1 LEWLPQKEICRYSTQ
16 IGINVTLPELPL
28 VSIVIPAYNHAEF
41 LDQSINSVL
50 AQDYQFIELIV
61 LDDGSTDNTRDIL
74 SEYDNRVYW
83 ESHENM
89 GQALTLNKGWRMA
102 KGSILAYLSA
112 DDILYPE
119 AVERCVKVLLDNPRA
134 ALCYPDFDLIN
145 PSSDVIRSV
154 SAPEYSYDEMVINFK
169 CAPGVGAFFRQSCY
183 KMAGEWNPE
192 LRQHPDYEY
201 WLRLGLYGQFVHL
214 KECLGGFRV
223 HEESQSF
230 RSVSAYRGDEPIRII
245 KSYLERADVPQ
256 RISNQSAIALS
267 NASFMA
273 AQTHLRSG
281 LYATAMQRIY
291 EAARYSTKPF
301 YSSITPYKKIAN
313 GLVNKF
319 AHRLLW
325 KLKGIR
331 RP

>member
-1 LEWLPQKEICRYSTQ
+1 MSPSQFPEMPLPK
-16 IGINVTLPELPL
+16 
-28 VSIVIPAYNHAEF
+28 VSIVIPVYNHARYLSE
-41 LDQSINSVL
+41 SIGSVIN
-50 AQDYQFIELIV
+50 QTYSNIELIV
-61 LDDGSTDNTRDIL
+61 LDDGSTDGTSEIL
-74 SEYDNRVYW
+74 RKLEGQFIW
-83 ESHENM
+83 ESHQNM

-112 DDILYPE
+112 DDILYPR
-119 AVERCVKVLLDNPRA
+119 AVERCVKALLDNPHA

-169 CAPGVGAFFRQSCY
+169 CAPGVGAFFRRSIY
-183 KMAGEWNPE
+183 ERAGEWNPE

-201 WLRLGLYGQFVHL
+201 WLRLGLHGEFVHL

-245 KSYLERADVPQ
+245 KSYLERDDVPQ
-256 RISNQSAIALS
+256 RISNQSAIVLS

-291 EAARYSTKPF
+291 EAARYSIKPF

>member
-1 LEWLPQKEICRYSTQ
+1 MSPGQFTKTSLPK
-16 IGINVTLPELPL
+16 
-28 VSIVIPAYNHAEF
+28 VSIVIPAYNHALYLNE
-41 LDQSINSVL
+41 SIGSVL
-50 AQDYQFIELIV
+50 NQTYSNIDLIV
-61 LDDGSTDNTRDIL
+61 LDDGSTDDT
-74 SEYDNRVYW
+74 SEVLRQLKGQFFW
-83 ESHENM
+83 ESHQNM
-89 GQALTLNKGWRMA
+89 GQSLTLNKGWRMA
-102 KGSILAYLSA
+102 KGSILSYLSA
-112 DDILYPE
+112 DDVLYPD
-119 AVERCVKVLLDNPRA
+119 AVERCVKVLSENPQA

-154 SAPEYSYDEMVINFK
+154 SAPEYSYDEMVIDFK
-169 CAPGVGAFFRQSCY
+169 CAPGVGAFFRRSCY
-183 KMAGEWNPE
+183 EKAGEWNPE
-192 LRQHPDYEY
+192 LRHHPDYEY
-201 WLRLGLYGQFVHL
+201 WLRLGLHGEFVHL
-214 KECLGGFRV
+214 KESLGGFRV

-230 RSVSAYRGDEPIRII
+230 RSVSIYLGDEPIRII

-325 KLKGIR
+325 RLKEIGR
-331 RP
+331 SR

>member
-1 LEWLPQKEICRYSTQ
+1 MENFIKPSPI
-16 IGINVTLPELPL
+16 
-28 VSIVIPAYNHAEF
+28 VSIVIPCFNHAAYLSEAIKSV
-41 LDQSINSVL
+41 LDQT
-50 AQDYQFIELIV
+50 YQNIELIV
-61 LDDGSTDNTRDIL
+61 LDDGSTDGTSEIL
-74 SEYDNRVYW
+74 RTLDGHFFW
-83 ESHENM
+83 ESHKNM

-102 KGSILAYLSA
+102 KGSILSYLSA
-112 DDILYPE
+112 DDVLYPE
-119 AVERCVKVLLDNPRA
+119 AVERCVKVLLDNPDA
-134 ALCYPDFDLIN
+134 ALSYPDFDLIN

-154 SAPEYSYDEMVINFK
+154 SAPDYSYDEMVMEFK
-169 CAPGVGAFFRQSCY
+169 CAPGVGAFFRRSCY
-183 KMAGEWNPE
+183 ENAGEWNPD

-245 KSYLERADVPQ
+245 KSYLERIDVPQ
-256 RISNQSAIALS
+256 RISTQSSIALS

-281 LYATAMQRIY
+281 LYAIAMQRIY

-319 AHRLLW
+319 FHRLLW
-325 KLKGIR
+325 KIKGVHR
-331 RP
+331 T

>member
-1 LEWLPQKEICRYSTQ
+1 MSPGQFTK
-16 IGINVTLPELPL
+16 LPL
-28 VSIVIPAYNHAEF
+28 PKVSIVIPAYNHARYLNE
-41 LDQSINSVL
+41 SIGSVL
-50 AQDYQFIELIV
+50 NQTYSNIELIV
-61 LDDGSTDNTRDIL
+61 LDDGSTDGTLEVLRQL
-74 SEYDNRVYW
+74 EGQFFW

-89 GQALTLNKGWRMA
+89 GQALTLNKGWRMS
-102 KGSILAYLSA
+102 KGSFLAYLSA
-112 DDILYPE
+112 DDVLYPK
-119 AVERCVKVLLDNPRA
+119 AVERCIKVLLGNPRA

-154 SAPEYSYDEMVINFK
+154 SAPEYSYDEMAINFK
-169 CAPGVGAFFRQSCY
+169 CAPGVGALFRRSCY
-183 KMAGEWNPE
+183 EKAGEWNPE

-201 WLRLGLYGQFVHL
+201 WLRLGLRGQFVHL

-230 RSVSAYRGDEPIRII
+230 RSVSAYRGDEPVRII

-256 RISNQSAIALS
+256 RIATQSAIALS

-281 LYATAMQRIY
+281 LYAIAMQRIY

-301 YSSITPYKKIAN
+301 YSSIAPYKKIAN
-313 GLVNKF
+313 GLLNKF

-325 KLKGIR
+325 RIKGIR

>member
-1 LEWLPQKEICRYSTQ
+1 MENLIKPSPI
-16 IGINVTLPELPL
+16 
-28 VSIVIPAYNHAEF
+28 VSIVIPCFNHAAYLSEAIKSVI
-41 LDQSINSVL
+41 DQT
-50 AQDYQFIELIV
+50 YQNIELIV
-61 LDDGSTDNTRDIL
+61 LDDGSTDGTPEVLRKIEGNFF
-74 SEYDNRVYW
+74 W
-83 ESHENM
+83 ESHQNM
-89 GQALTLNKGWRMA
+89 GQALTLNKGWRIA

-112 DDILYPE
+112 DDVLYPD

-154 SAPEYSYDEMVINFK
+154 SAPEYSYDEMVMEFK
-169 CAPGVGAFFRQSCY
+169 CAPGVGAFFRRSCY
-183 KMAGEWNPE
+183 ENAGEWNPD

-201 WLRLGLYGQFVHL
+201 WLRLALYGQFVHL